1 MQRVVA
7 IGECM
12 VELRSTAPGRFQQTF
27 GGDTLNTVVYM
38 ARLGPPEALSL
49 AYVTALGD
57 DPFSDEMVARWRE
70 ERIETDL
77 VARLPGR
84 LPGLYVIAADE
95 RGERRFYYWR
105 SAAAARDM
113 LRAPMADRL
122 PERLRAADL
131 VYLSG
136 NSMAILDRESRAR
149 LLDFLKIAR
158 DGGARI
164 AFDSNYRPVNWASRD
179 DARHWMGEIVK
190 SCDIALPSFDDE
202 AALFGD
208 PTPEAT
214 CARLLAL
221 GVREAVVKNGAL
233 PCRIASN
240 GRQEDVPAETVAH
253 PVDTTAAGDSFN
265 AAYLEARLAGA
276 SQPEAARRG
285 HRLAAAVIL
294 HKGAIIP
301 PGAMPRA
308 SPPER

>member
-1 MQRVVA
+1 MKRVVA

-27 GGDTLNTVVYM
+27 GGDTLNTAVYM
-38 ARLGPPEALSL
+38 ARLAPPDALSL

-57 DPFSDEMVARWRE
+57 DPFSDEMVAGWRE

-84 LPGLYVIAADE
+84 LPGLYVIAANE
-95 RGERRFYYWR
+95 HGERRFYYWR

-113 LRAPMADRL
+113 FRTPMADRL

-131 VYLSG
+131 VYLSA
-136 NSMAILDRESRAR
+136 NSVAILDQESRAR
-149 LLDFLKIAR
+149 LLDLLRTAR
-158 DGGARI
+158 AGGARI
-164 AFDSNYRPVNWASRD
+164 AFDSNYRPVNWTSRD
-179 DARHWMGEIVK
+179 DARHWIGAVVK
-190 SCDIALPSFDDE
+190 ICDIALPSFDDE

-208 PTPEAT
+208 GATEAT
-214 CARLLAL
+214 CARLLAH
-221 GVREAVVKNGAL
+221 GVAEVAVKNGAL
-233 PCRIASN
+233 PCRIASDE
-240 GRQEDVPAETVAH
+240 RQEDIPAETVAH

-301 PGAMPRA
+301 PSAMPRA
-308 SPPER
+308 LLPER